1 MTATSNI
8 PASTS
13 TQMSEKTSMLHSVIT
28 TKLSTPEDPDVST
41 ATSEIKKQSTS
52 TMAVF
57 TTGKMTTILPVH
69 TSVPVTMTEEY
80 TEGMTITIVS
90 FYNK

>member
-1 MTATSNI
+1 MTATPNV
-8 PASTS
+8 PASTGK
-13 TQMSEKTSMLHSVIT
+13 QMSEKTSMLHLVT
-28 TKLSTPEDPDVST
+28 TAMLSTPQDPAIST

-52 TMAVF
+52 TLAIS
-57 TTGKMTTILPVH
+57 TTGKMTTIQPVH

>member
-1 MTATSNI
+1 MTATPNV
-8 PASTS
+8 PASTG
-13 TQMSEKTSMLHSVIT
+13 TQMSEKTSMLHSVST
-28 TKLSTPEDPDVST
+28 AMLSTPQDPARST

-52 TMAVF
+52 TMAVS
-57 TTGKMTTILPVH
+57 TTRKMTTILPVH